1 MLVDRHIAHAILTG
15 HIQQHRL
22 PVGPDGPTRMT
33 PSRGRRLNIATARGL
48 ACTVEVT
55 SCRRQEHL
63 QSLTDTSLKAL
74 GHDTLEAWARRW
86 LLERDS
92 QWLMRRVP
100 EDVGTLVTSDEEL
113 DAALDTLTDEQVLE
127 RFHQRW
133 AVRTVWAVEFEV
145 IQDPPLFLAQT
156 GSVRYRKLPD
166 GRWEVDTSEDHPDTD
181 RGYTNR
187 ADQALMPAEAVDVDR
202 LRPEWTRHALE
213 RHIAA
218 RKSADRARELA
229 NQLRAA

>member
-133 AVRTVWAVEFEV
+133 AVRTVWARMDTPRARAAHRREEV
-145 IQDPPLFLAQT
+145 
-156 GSVRYRKLPD
+156 S
-166 GRWEVDTSEDHPDTD
+166 
-181 RGYTNR
+181 
-187 ADQALMPAEAVDVDR
+187 
-202 LRPEWTRHALE
+202 RPRPRTRQP
-213 RHIAA
+213 AA
-218 RKSADRARELA
+218 RRMTEPQHARQRS
-229 NQLRAA
+229 NR